1 MPQACH
7 ILDLLGSLASGFLFM
22 GMVIITSPSLYSQVL
37 STPSPPT
44 ELEETQTTSSVAC
57 GSRSEGNCWKSA
69 GVPWGG
75 RDTKEMRLAPGH
87 CVADKRFCTKGMRGQ
102 SLLWRL
108 SRTEL
113 CSEVAI
119 YVSEARLL
127 QKVDGKVPAAVYP
140 GKQATVGLQASRP
153 GQATVLPRV
162 PVPKTPGLG
171 FPSHPRRTRRAARQ
185 EGQDCVGEAS
195 LQHLSLPWDIDLESW
210 PWRLGDGHPG
220 QAVTQAG
227 WVSRGAAST
236 WG

>member
-1 MPQACH
+1 MQGRVGRAVCVSTPGTPLPAAFPPVSACTAGAHGKAEPLLGVGSGVPQACH

-69 GVPWGG
+69 GGPWGG

-140 GKQATVGLQASRP
+140 GKQATVGLRASSP
-153 GQATVLPRV
+153 GHSAP
-162 PVPKTPGLG
+162 
-171 FPSHPRRTRRAARQ
+171 
-185 EGQDCVGEAS
+185 
-195 LQHLSLPWDIDLESW
+195 
-210 PWRLGDGHPG
+210 
-220 QAVTQAG
+220 
-227 WVSRGAAST
+227 
-236 WG
+236 